1 LAGNESQWPGQY
13 PRDGWHADPQAP
25 AVADDGPPTAA
36 QEPPTAAQEP
46 PAAAPA
52 PPAAGQAPPPADTVP
67 PAAPYGPPA
76 AYPPP
81 AVPYGPPGNPYSPP
95 ASPYTPPAAP
105 YTPPAAPYGYP
116 GSPAASYAWPPAP
129 HIPPGG
135 YQVPPAGYHAPAGS
149 YPFPPGGGYQ
159 VQARMN
165 PAMMHPGMSAGMR
178 AATPDRERAVDVLKA
193 GFAEGRLTQEE
204 YNLRMG
210 QAYSAKTYGEL
221 AALTADLPAGAMP
234 TAWPVPMY
242 QPPAS
247 TNSLARASLVLGVAE
262 FFTMGLTAIP
272 AIICGHMAKKEM
284 RLTGQR
290 GDGLATSGL
299 VLGYMAVIFWGILI
313 ALSIVSVVITSTGTG
328 G

>member
-1 LAGNESQWPGQY
+1 M
-13 PRDGWHADPQAP
+13 
-25 AVADDGPPTAA
+25 
-36 QEPPTAAQEP
+36 
-46 PAAAPA
+46 
-52 PPAAGQAPPPADTVP
+52 
-67 PAAPYGPPA
+67 
-76 AYPPP
+76 
-81 AVPYGPPGNPYSPP
+81 
-95 ASPYTPPAAP
+95 
-105 YTPPAAPYGYP
+105 
-116 GSPAASYAWPPAP
+116 
-129 HIPPGG
+129 GG
-135 YQVPPAGYHAPAGS
+135 
-149 YPFPPGGGYQ
+149 YPFPQGGYQ
-159 VQARMN
+159 VQARMS
-165 PAMMHPGMSAGMR
+165 PGMMHPGMNAGMR

-242 QPPAS
+242 QPPVS

-272 AIICGHMAKKEM
+272 AIICGHMAKREM
-284 RLTGQR
+284 RQTGQR

-328 G
+328 P